1 MKNKTHKKIIVE
13 GKLFDNL
20 ADAARHYDIL
30 PKTLRARLRSGWS
43 INEAFGINFR
53 DRPVNFKK
61 SLVFLGKKFASVKD
75 RDAFYGI
82 SKNII
87 ERRIQRGWTDEQ
99 AAGLEPPPH
108 RHRNI
113 DGSHRKSN
121 LKLFEEIE
129 GKIFPKTTIG
139 NYNLYSIYND
149 FNNKEYVGVT
159 TSSIHSRLIQH
170 KYNAKNSSR
179 PAKIYRAMR
188 KYGLNKFKIK
198 LLRNDAKNFKELLE
212 QEANYIKQNNTIKN
226 GYNSSFG
233 GELGTGKT
241 ITVDNKVFPSRALA
255 AEFYGIDHNKFNT
268 RLRKNWTPEQAAEIE
283 KRDGA
288 GPKKIKVK
296 NKEFRSIQSA
306 AKYFKLHVQ
315 TVSQRLR
322 NGWSVDEA
330 FGFKKKELNNQPIV
344 INFDNKTFK
353 DQTIFCRQ
361 GGFSDAL
368 VLKRRKEGW
377 DYKRIWD
384 TYAGKGIKKMCK
396 ICKVEFYAK
405 RIDKVYCSKECLWK
419 SKTKAFIFKKRLKL

>member
-1 MKNKTHKKIIVE
+1 MSPKKIIVDS
-13 GKLFDNL
+13 KSFDNL
-20 ADAARHYDIL
+20 ADAARYYNLL
-30 PKTLRARLRSGWS
+30 PSTVRARLRSGWS
-43 INEAFGINFR
+43 INEAFGIKFR
-53 DRPVNFKK
+53 ERPTNFKK
-61 SLVFLGKKFASVKD
+61 PIVFLGNKFNSLKD
-75 RDAFYGI
+75 RDNYYKLNK
-82 SKNII
+82 SVI
-87 ERRIQRGWTDEQ
+87 EKRIQRGWTDEQ
-99 AAGLEPPPH
+99 AAGIEPPPH

-129 GKIFPKTTIG
+129 GKVFPKTTIG

-149 FNNKEYVGVT
+149 FNNKEYIGVT
-159 TSSIHSRLIQH
+159 TSSIRSRLIQH
-170 KYNAKNSSR
+170 KYNAKNSNR

-241 ITVDNKVFPSRALA
+241 ITVDNKVFPSRAMA
-255 AEFYGIDHNKFNT
+255 ADYYKIEQTKFNW
-268 RLRKNWTPEQAAEIE
+268 RLRHGWTPEQAAEI
-283 KRDGA
+283 KKWDGA
-288 GPKKIKVK
+288 GPKKIKVR

-306 AKYFKLHVQ
+306 ANYFKISSQ
-315 TVSQRLR
+315 KVSQRLR
-322 NGWSVDEA
+322 SGWSVNEA
-330 FGFKKKELNNQPIV
+330 FGIKKKILNNQPIE
-344 INFDNKTFK
+344 IDFDNRKFQ
-353 DQTIFCRQ
+353 DQATFCRQ

-384 TYAGKGIKKMCK
+384 TYTGKGIKKICK
-396 ICKVEFYAK
+396 ICKNEFYAK
-405 RIDKVYCSKECLWK
+405 RRDKIYCSKQCLWK
-419 SKTKAFIFKKRLKL
+419 SKTKVYNL